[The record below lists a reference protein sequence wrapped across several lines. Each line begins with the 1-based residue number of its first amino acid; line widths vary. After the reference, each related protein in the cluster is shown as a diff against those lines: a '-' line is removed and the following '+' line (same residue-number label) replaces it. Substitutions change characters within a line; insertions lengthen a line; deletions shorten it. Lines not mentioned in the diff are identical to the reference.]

1 MTWHQTIIVGN
12 LGGDPEL
19 RYMQNGNA
27 VCNFSVAV
35 SERWRDRQSGEQQE
49 RTTWYRVAA
58 WGGQAETCNTYL
70 AKGRKVMVIG
80 NVQARG
86 YLNNNGEA
94 AASLD
99 LRAREVRFLGSRG
112 DGDQQGGG
120 WQGGG
125 QRGGGQSNQPRDDR
139 ASNYADPPNSV
150 DDIPF

>member
-35 SERWRDRQSGEQQE
+35 TERWRDRQSGEQQE

-58 WGGQAETCNTYL
+58 WGAQAETCNTYL
-70 AKGRKVMVIG
+70 QKGRQVMVIG

-86 YLNNNGEA
+86 YVNNNGEA

-99 LRAREVRFLGSRG
+99 LRAREVRFLGGRDG
-112 DGDQQGGG
+112 GDQQGGRS
-120 WQGGG
+120 GGG
-125 QRGGGQSNQPRDDR
+125 QRSGGRQSQPRDDR
-139 ASNYADPPNSV
+139 ASNYPDAPASV